1 MVKNKMRFLKSLL
14 LLFGFASVVIPSCNS
29 NASVTVTTPEASDVI
44 ATSTLEP
51 AHAAS
56 PIQMPVIEQTHTPKP
71 NDTPGLIVTL
81 VGGGYADLG
90 MPRFSPNGKI
100 VALAGAVIRFW
111 DANSHEMIREL
122 KNPYGGKCFASSAQ
136 FSPDSKLFAMTFGD
150 CGIITNSDDF
160 TGHLLVWDISTGN
173 LLQEWEQIY
182 AKMPPSNV
190 NFSDYTIPVKAMIF
204 LPDSSGII
212 FANRNSLEIGY
223 IFHDKK
229 QDVLELGQEMYAS
242 QISIS
247 PDGKLVYVLM
257 DWMKTNDLF
266 ESWSEQYKLQV
277 WDVTSHTMI
286 RENKYPESWST
297 LDLSLLGTLLVE
309 KDYKKKSSQVTDLKT
324 DEVKSMPY
332 CSGLLEFYNM
342 DTSLMTCEKIIDD
355 NQVVE
360 IWNTNSQEK
369 VYTFTP
375 DFEKDLIHS
384 ITGMAF
390 NPGNTVL
397 AIAHNDQISL
407 WRIQTEVQP

>member
-1 MVKNKMRFLKSLL
+1 MVINKMRFLKSLL
-14 LLFGFASVVIPSCNS
+14 LLFGFASVVISSCNS
-29 NASVTVTTPEASDVI
+29 NASVTTPEASAVI
-44 ATSTLEP
+44 ATSILDPTHTATP
-51 AHAAS
+51 TK
-56 PIQMPVIEQTHTPKP
+56 IPVIGQTHTPAP
-71 NDTPGLIVTL
+71 GDIPGLIVTL
-81 VGGGYADLG
+81 VGGGYADMG
-90 MPRFSPNGKI
+90 IPRFSPNGKI
-100 VALAGAVIRFW
+100 VALAGAVIRLW
-111 DANSHEMIREL
+111 DVNSHKLIREL
-122 KNPYGGKCFASSAQ
+122 KNPYGGKCFVRDAQ
-136 FSPDSKLFAMTFGD
+136 FSPDSNLFAVTLGS

-160 TGHLLVWDISTGN
+160 IGHLLVWDINTGN
-173 LLQEWEQIY
+173 LIREWEQEF

-190 NFSDYTIPVKAMIF
+190 NFGDYTISVNAMAF
-204 LPDSSGII
+204 LPDSSGIG
-212 FANRNSLEIGY
+212 FASGNSLEIGY
-223 IFHDKK
+223 IFRDKTP
-229 QDVLELGQEMYAS
+229 DVLELGQEMYAS

-247 PDGKLVYVLM
+247 PDSKLIYVLM
-257 DWMKTNDLF
+257 DWIKTNDSP

-277 WDVTSHTMI
+277 WDVTSRTMI

-297 LDLSLLGTLLVE
+297 LDLSLLDTLLVE

-332 CSGLLEFYNM
+332 CSGLLEFYNV
-342 DTSLMTCEKIIDD
+342 DASLMTCAKIIDD

-375 DFEKDLIHS
+375 DFEKDLVHS

-390 NPGNTVL
+390 NPGSTML

>member
-14 LLFGFASVVIPSCNS
+14 LLFGFVSVFISSCNL
-29 NASVTVTTPEASDVI
+29 NAPVTTPEASAVI
-44 ATSTLEP
+44 ATSILDPTHTATP
-51 AHAAS
+51 TK
-56 PIQMPVIEQTHTPKP
+56 IPVIEQTHAPEPDKI
-71 NDTPGLIVTL
+71 PGLIVTL
-81 VGGGYADLG
+81 AGGGNADMG
-90 MPRFSPNGKI
+90 IPRFSPNGKI
-100 VALAGAVIRFW
+100 VALAGAVIRLW
-111 DANSHEMIREL
+111 DVNSHELIREL
-122 KNPYGGKCFASSAQ
+122 KNPYGGKCFATSAQ
-136 FSPDSKLFAMTFGD
+136 FSPDSKLFAMTLGG
-150 CGIITNSDDF
+150 CGIIANSDDF
-160 TGHLLVWDISTGN
+160 IGHLLVWDINTGN
-173 LLQEWEQIY
+173 LLREWEQIY

-190 NFSDYTIPVKAMIF
+190 NFGDYTIPVKAMVF
-204 LPDSSGII
+204 LPDSSGIV

-223 IFHDKK
+223 IFNDKK

-242 QISIS
+242 QFSIS

-257 DWMKTNDLF
+257 DWMKTNDSF
-266 ESWSEQYKLQV
+266 ESWSKQYKLQV

-297 LDLSLLGTLLVE
+297 LDLSLHGTLLVE
-309 KDYKKKSSQVTDLKT
+309 KDYKKKSSQVIDLKT

-332 CSGLLEFYNM
+332 CSGLLEFYNV
-342 DTSLMTCEKIIDD
+342 DASLMTCEKIIDD

-360 IWNTNSQEK
+360 IWNTNSQEM